1 MARQTDHRSPDP
13 ERPRQQAAARAHLAP
28 SVALDIQRT
37 AGNRAL
43 IQLLRQ
49 AGHPWAQEQHQH
61 SAGCGHQAV
70 ERPAVQRSAVHDV
83 VRTSGRPLDDATRT
97 DMESRLGADFSDV
110 RVHDDSAAKAS
121 AAEVGARAYTSGNHV
136 VIGAGGDDRH
146 TLAHELTHVI
156 QQRQGPVAGT
166 DNGAGLKVSDPSDR
180 YEREAEANA
189 DRVMSGPAPT
199 VVARAPAD
207 DRGRRTGSGEVGVQR
222 VIGQNNSTAGVDHAQ
237 GEHVFNDVST
247 LATEFKAAC
256 RTNGGALARRL
267 HPVQGDGMNQDDT
280 TVAFM
285 RLRVQAA
292 ATAANQLTPDL
303 IATLNTRRRHALYG
317 TVPSGNGDD
326 DNAELFGRY
335 KQDILTLANSCHP
348 DNIFQENLGL
358 RSVPELRTALAN
370 TIVDRAALTYLR
382 TRHGA
387 SVVDAWFTP
396 AMQDM
401 NTAFGH
407 IFTALDNLLQIK
419 NRLINGE

>member
-1 MARQTDHRSPDP
+1 MARQADRQSPDP
-13 ERPRQQAAARAHLAP
+13 DRTHQQAATRVPFAP
-28 SVALDIQRT
+28 SGSLNIQRT
-37 AGNRAL
+37 AGNTAL

-49 AGHPWAQEQHQH
+49 AGHAWAQEQHQH
-61 SAGCGHQAV
+61 SAGCGHQAG
-70 ERPAVQRSAVHDV
+70 ERAAVQRSAVHDV
-83 VRTSGRPLDDATRT
+83 LRTSGRPLDDATRT
-97 DMESRLGADFSDV
+97 DMESRLDADFSDV

-136 VIGAGGDDRH
+136 VIGAGGGDKH
-146 TLAHELTHVI
+146 TLAHELTHII

-189 DRVMSGPAPT
+189 TRVMSGPAPT
-199 VVARAPAD
+199 VVARARAD
-207 DRGRRTGSGEVGVQR
+207 DRRQRAGSGEVEVQR

-247 LATEFKAAC
+247 LANEFKDAC
-256 RTNGGALARRL
+256 RTNGRALAQRL
-267 HPVQGDGMNQDDT
+267 HLTQGDGMNQDDA

-292 ATAANQLTPDL
+292 ATAANQLTPAL
-303 IATLNTRRRHALYG
+303 IATLDTRRRHALYG

-335 KQDILTLANSCHP
+335 KQEILALTNSCHP
-348 DNIFQENLGL
+348 DDIFQENLGL
-358 RSVPELRTALAN
+358 RSVTDLRTALAN
-370 TIVDRAALTYLR
+370 TIVDRVALTYLR